1 MGYLMK
7 QAMPKVV
14 KQGLDSLE
22 RTKDLFVAG
31 TKELDPATGEAKDVI
46 SSIYGGIN
54 NVYKNLSD
62 DAQDSV
68 ITAAKGA
75 LPLGGLAYVGAD
87 TGLGGLAAGASSIG
101 GAGAGAMLGHSLA
114 NSIGAGP
121 SRGAKGSLLRAL
133 LATAGAVTGGGT
145 GLLTAHAIKNAS
157 AKPMEKR
164 AFDLIGEMAYNK
176 ARANGAD
183 INAALQAAGA
193 SELYT
198 MAGATT
204 GGGFGALTGA
214 ALLKKFKPKKN
225 ALLGAALGLLPGAGL
240 GAYGGLSL
248 GTSIASKAQKV
259 LPAHIKDLGYR
270 PILSARDADGTPVLV
285 G

>member
-1 MGYLMK
+1 
-7 QAMPKVV
+7 MPKAVR
-14 KQGLDSLE
+14 QGLDNIE
-22 RTKDLFVAG
+22 RAKDLFIAG
-31 TKELDPATGEAKDVI
+31 SKELDPATGEAKDLI
-46 SSIYGGIN
+46 ASIYGGVN
-54 NVYKNLSD
+54 NVYKNLSA

-68 ITAAKGA
+68 VTAAKGA
-75 LPLGGLAYVGAD
+75 LPLGGLAYVGSD
-87 TGLGGLAAGASSIG
+87 TGLGGLAAGASSVG

-114 NSIGAGP
+114 NSMGAGP
-121 SRGAKGSLLRAL
+121 ARGSKGSLLRAL

-204 GGGFGALTGA
+204 GSGFGALTGA
-214 ALLKKFKPKKN
+214 ALMKKLKPNKN
-225 ALLGAALGLLPGAGL
+225 ALLGAALGVLPGAGL
-240 GAYGGLSL
+240 GGYGGLSL
-248 GTSIASKAQKV
+248 GTSIAAKAQKV

-270 PILSARDADGTPVLV
+270 PILGMRDVDGTPIAV